1 MMKTKNT
8 LEYVS
13 MIYGILVTLFMLLAI
28 VPKLIEEFIKEGF
41 GFLIEIRRKNYYKKK
56 LNYNLYFENTSKLS
70 IFDKRKVHFSN

>member
-41 GFLIEIRRKNYYKKK
+41 GFLIKILVFFGNWESPIII
-56 LNYNLYFENTSKLS
+56 E
-70 IFDKRKVHFSN
+70 